1 MSKNLLSSFLEYR
14 NNPFIKLRTKGPL
27 AFGYRPPS
35 FLCGQT
41 QTRLFHVWLHSLEY
55 IRRVHE
61 HLNPVHLTVRRLLYL
76 TKTKSKFN
84 RAQHV
89 VDYEPGVM
97 SGLSRSLLRGVGEAR
112 EEQWEVLRG
121 YRSGNPVPGAV
132 LTGCQVSAYITS
144 DVPGSLGGHDG
155 NGIAS
160 QVVAFLLSFFH
171 GLAIE
176 ALGKEG
182 RHFQLEN
189 SHSLENHIF
198 GGGGSKEDNPWM

>member
-1 MSKNLLSSFLEYR
+1 MSRNVLSSFLEYR
-14 NNPFIKLRTKGPL
+14 NNPFIKLRTKGPS
-27 AFGYRPPS
+27 AFGYRPLS

-41 QTRLFHVWLHSLEY
+41 QTHLFHVWLHSLEY

-61 HLNPVHLTVRRLLYL
+61 HLNPVHLTVRSLLYL

-89 VDYEPGVM
+89 VDYEPGIT
-97 SGLSRSLLRGVGEAR
+97 SGLSRSHLYSVGLVRRQRSNEWSFSVTEAGS
-112 EEQWEVLRG
+112 L
-121 YRSGNPVPGAV
+121 
-132 LTGCQVSAYITS
+132 CQGLSWLGAYITS

-198 GGGGSKEDNPWM
+198 GGGWSKEDNPWM